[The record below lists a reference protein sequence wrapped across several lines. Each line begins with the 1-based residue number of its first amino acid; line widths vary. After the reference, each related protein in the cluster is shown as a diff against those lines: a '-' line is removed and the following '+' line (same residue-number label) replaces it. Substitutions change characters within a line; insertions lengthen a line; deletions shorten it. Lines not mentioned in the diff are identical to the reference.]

1 MENHLFCQANNWRNK
16 VAYSLNSPLCFP
28 LAKFRKFK
36 NRWIDLFW
44 TSLKEEAQG
53 KARQN
58 PWSLRP
64 PGFLEFISWPSHPGQ
79 KKAARE
85 DFKPCV
91 SSLFRRRICFNQ
103 TRKDDS
109 ERGSLGLSP
118 LSLENTGAVV
128 SLTCQPGPWEAGQ
141 EALQAQG
148 QPGLHTERPCL
159 KNTNQTKAME

>member
-53 KARQN
+53 RARQN
-58 PWSLRP
+58 PWSLR
-64 PGFLEFISWPSHPGQ
+64 GHQAFW
-79 KKAARE
+79 
-85 DFKPCV
+85 
-91 SSLFRRRICFNQ
+91 SSLAGQAIPARRRLPVKILSRVCQACFVGEFALTKQERMILREVLWFFLHCLWKTPALWCRSPASLALERPGKRLFEHKANQ
-103 TRKDDS
+103 
-109 ERGSLGLSP
+109 GY
-118 LSLENTGAVV
+118 
-128 SLTCQPGPWEAGQ
+128 
-141 EALQAQG
+141 
-148 QPGLHTERPCL
+148 TERPCL